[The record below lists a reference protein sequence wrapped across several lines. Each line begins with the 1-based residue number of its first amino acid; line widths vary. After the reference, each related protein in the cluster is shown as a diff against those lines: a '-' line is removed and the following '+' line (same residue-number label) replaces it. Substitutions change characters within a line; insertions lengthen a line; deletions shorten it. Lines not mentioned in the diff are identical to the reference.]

1 MTEQTPSPSGADDET
16 GNEAVDGGFVIEEL
30 SRRTGLTVRSLR
42 SYQTRKLL
50 PPPTVHG
57 RTGYYDKRHL
67 ARIELIKDLQSQ
79 GLKLTSIAR
88 MLDEQS
94 ASDSD
99 LLRFTRTV
107 SSLYGERTESLTS
120 LEELIE
126 RFDVGGDA
134 GTILR
139 RALDLDLLRD
149 LGDGTLEEVS
159 PSLLAAG
166 DRAMATLDLD
176 VGELL
181 DVIAQLRRH
190 ADAVATLYLDLFL
203 DRVWRPFLEA
213 GQPAEQWAE
222 VEESL
227 TDVRGLAAE
236 ALVGTFELVMSTR
249 VTEVLEQQI
258 VRPTSSSKGKRSRTG
273 RRGHRQ
279 GDRG

>member
-1 MTEQTPSPSGADDET
+1 MTEQTPAAAPGT
-16 GNEAVDGGFVIEEL
+16 GEGGDFVIEEL

-50 PPPTVHG
+50 PPPTVRG
-57 RTGYYDKRHL
+57 RTGYYDERHL

-94 ASDSD
+94 ASDAD

-107 SSLYGERTESLTS
+107 SSLYGERTESLTT
-120 LEELIE
+120 LEELVQ
-126 RFDVGGDA
+126 RFDVGEGA
-134 GTILR
+134 GEVLR

-149 LGDGTLEEVS
+149 LGDGTFEETS

-166 DRAMATLDLD
+166 DRAMDVLDLD

-181 DVIAQLRRH
+181 SVIAQLRRH
-190 ADAVATLYLDLFL
+190 ADAVASLYLDLFL
-203 DRVWRPFLEA
+203 ERVWRPFLEDD
-213 GQPAEQWAE
+213 QPPERWAE
-222 VEESL
+222 VEEAL
-227 TDVRGLAAE
+227 REVRGLAGE
-236 ALVGTFELVMSTR
+236 ALVGTFELVMSSR

-258 VRPTSSSKGKRSRTG
+258 VRPASKGRGNTKPKRSRS
-273 RRGHRQ
+273 RR
-279 GDRG
+279 